1 MNYKSRLCEICGL
14 SKALNQILEL
24 QRYQNVISSV
34 FYNTSLKFEKLLDE
48 DKIRLKVYSLLFLF
62 IPHILVTFQTS

>member
-1 MNYKSRLCEICGL
+1 MRDMRFIQS
-14 SKALNQILEL
+14 LESDIRVATLPKCNLFSFL
-24 QRYQNVISSV
+24 QY
-34 FYNTSLKFEKLLDE
+34 KFEKLLDE